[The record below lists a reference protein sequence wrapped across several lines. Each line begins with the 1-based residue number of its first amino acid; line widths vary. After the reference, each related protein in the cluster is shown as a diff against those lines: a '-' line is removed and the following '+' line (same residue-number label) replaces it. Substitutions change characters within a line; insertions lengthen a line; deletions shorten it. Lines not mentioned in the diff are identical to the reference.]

1 MLTQA
6 AGNCW
11 SHSFFFCSDIFGFWV
26 KNNHLF
32 ARWMQTREK
41 NFFNN
46 HRLKAGFIKRS
57 ILAFY
62 LRIGL
67 QQNMWHVT
75 SVPSVKTSEHFVR
88 LRLRTKKNKSIAD
101 TFSSQMSSHLF
112 SSALQMEA
120 FDFSPQ
126 EIQNL
131 SLPCDTHLHTRD
143 SDVYTHLRGHVRRVT
158 LATRNTDGS
167 ILRRAAWVYVAPR
180 NTRLMYSRT
189 SMLFT
194 EALTW
199 YMHCMYL
206 AETIKWTNKCLMI
219 FYSRAL
225 WAILTFRYIE

>member
-32 ARWMQTREK
+32 ARWMQMREK
-41 NFFNN
+41 NCFNN

-75 SVPSVKTSEHFVR
+75 SVPSVKTSDHFVR
-88 LRLRTKKNKSIAD
+88 LRLRTKKKKSIAD

-120 FDFSPQ
+120 FDFSPTG
-126 EIQNL
+126 NTKPFT
-131 SLPCDTHLHTRD
+131 SLRHTPTHTRLRRLHT
-143 SDVYTHLRGHVRRVT
+143 SPW
-158 LATRNTDGS
+158 ACSTRYFSHSEHWREHFT
-167 ILRRAAWVYVAPR
+167 
-180 NTRLMYSRT
+180 TRCLGLCS
-189 SMLFT
+189 SSK
-194 EALTW
+194 
-199 YMHCMYL
+199 H
-206 AETIKWTNKCLMI
+206 TINV
-219 FYSRAL
+219 
-225 WAILTFRYIE
+225 

>member
-41 NFFNN
+41 NCFNN
-46 HRLKAGFIKRS
+46 HWLKAGFIKRS

-67 QQNMWHVT
+67 WQNMWHVT

-88 LRLRTKKNKSIAD
+88 LRLRTKKKKSIAD

-112 SSALQMEA
+112 SSVLQMEA
-120 FDFSPQ
+120 FDFSPTGNTKPF
-126 EIQNL
+126 I
-131 SLPCDTHLHTRD
+131 SLRHTHTRD

>member
-67 QQNMWHVT
+67 WQNMWHVT

-88 LRLRTKKNKSIAD
+88 QRLRTKKKKASRTRSVLRCRLIC
-101 TFSSQMSSHLF
+101 SHQLF
-112 SSALQMEA
+112 RWRRLI
-120 FDFSPQ
+120 SPQQ

-158 LATRNTDGS
+158 LATRNTDRS

>member
-1 MLTQA
+1 MIKGGVYQTV
-6 AGNCW
+6 NP
-11 SHSFFFCSDIFGFWV
+11 GFLST
-26 KNNHLF
+26 NRTPAN
-32 ARWMQTREK
+32 
-41 NFFNN
+41 
-46 HRLKAGFIKRS
+46 
-57 ILAFY
+57 
-62 LRIGL
+62 
-67 QQNMWHVT
+67 HVT
-75 SVPSVKTSEHFVR
+75 CDFCTVCKNVRAQKDKKKKASRTRSVLRCRLICSHQLFRWRRLISPHRKYKTFHFP
-88 LRLRTKKNKSIAD
+88 A
-101 TFSSQMSSHLF
+101 
-112 SSALQMEA
+112 
-120 FDFSPQ
+120 
-126 EIQNL
+126 
-131 SLPCDTHLHTRD
+131 THTHTHD

-225 WAILTFRYIE
+225 

>member
-1 MLTQA
+1 MRTQA

-67 QQNMWHVT
+67 WQNMWHVT

-88 LRLRTKKNKSIAD
+88 LRLRTKKKKSIAD

-112 SSALQMEA
+112 SSVLQMEA

-131 SLPCDTHLHTRD
+131 SLPCDTHTHTRLRRLHT
-143 SDVYTHLRGHVRRVT
+143 SPW
-158 LATRNTDGS
+158 ACSTRYFSHSEHWREHFT
-167 ILRRAAWVYVAPR
+167 
-180 NTRLMYSRT
+180 TRCLGLCS
-189 SMLFT
+189 SSK
-194 EALTW
+194 
-199 YMHCMYL
+199 H
-206 AETIKWTNKCLMI
+206 TINV
-219 FYSRAL
+219 
-225 WAILTFRYIE
+225 

>member
-1 MLTQA
+1 MT
-6 AGNCW
+6 CD
-11 SHSFFFCSDIFGFWV
+11 FCTV
-26 KNNHLF
+26 CKNVRAF
-32 ARWMQTREK
+32 CTSASED
-41 NFFNN
+41 
-46 HRLKAGFIKRS
+46 LKK
-57 ILAFY
+57 
-62 LRIGL
+62 
-67 QQNMWHVT
+67 
-75 SVPSVKTSEHFVR
+75 
-88 LRLRTKKNKSIAD
+88 KSIAD

-131 SLPCDTHLHTRD
+131 SLSCDTHLHTRD

-180 NTRLMYSRT
+180 YTRLMYSRT

-225 WAILTFRYIE
+225 

>member
-11 SHSFFFCSDIFGFWV
+11 SHSFLFCSDIFGFWV

-41 NFFNN
+41 NCFNN

-67 QQNMWHVT
+67 QQIMWHVT
-75 SVPSVKTSEHFVR
+75 SVPSVKTSEHK
-88 LRLRTKKNKSIAD
+88 RTKKKKHRGHVQ
-101 TFSSQMSSHLF
+101 FSDVVSSVLI
-112 SSALQMEA
+112 SSSDGGVWFLPTGNTKP
-120 FDFSPQ
+120 FT
-126 EIQNL
+126 
-131 SLPCDTHLHTRD
+131 SLRHTHTRD

-180 NTRLMYSRT
+180 YTRLMYSRT

>member
-41 NFFNN
+41 SCFNN
-46 HRLKAGFIKRS
+46 HWLKAGFIKRS

-62 LRIGL
+62 LRIWL

-101 TFSSQMSSHLF
+101 TFSSQISSHLF

-131 SLPCDTHLHTRD
+131 SLPCDTHTHTHATQTF
-143 SDVYTHLRGHVRRVT
+143 THISVGMF
-158 LATRNTDGS
+158 D
-167 ILRRAAWVYVAPR
+167 
-180 NTRLMYSRT
+180 
-189 SMLFT
+189 
-194 EALTW
+194 AL
-199 YMHCMYL
+199 L
-206 AETIKWTNKCLMI
+206 
-219 FYSRAL
+219 
-225 WAILTFRYIE
+225 